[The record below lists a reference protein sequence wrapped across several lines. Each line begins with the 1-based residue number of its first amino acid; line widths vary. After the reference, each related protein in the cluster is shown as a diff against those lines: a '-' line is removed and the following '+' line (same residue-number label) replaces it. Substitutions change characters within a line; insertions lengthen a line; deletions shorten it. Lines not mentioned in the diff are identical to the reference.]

1 MKNKKFFIPL
11 YIFLI
16 AFILLINNLQIF
28 EIYQMPNDFYSSYN
42 DISLANENKIFGNLI
57 NLEFDKSELST
68 NVEDDKEG
76 YITFKLFGLI
86 PIKKVKIKL
95 LPDEE
100 VYVGGNPIGLTLHSE
115 GVVVVSDSVI
125 NLENTEVNK
134 NKVLKNGDIIVSIND
149 NEIKSLNDIDKILE
163 NVKEENVNIEYIRD
177 NKNYKKQLSLI
188 KDKEGK
194 YKLGVW
200 VRDNF
205 SGIGTLTFVRKN
217 GLEYAALG
225 HAVSNGNNSNIIAIK
240 DGNLYYC
247 SLVGITKGERNNP
260 GELKCVFVKKDQ
272 TGSIEKNTKYGI
284 YGYLDESNDL
294 IDANVVANLGG
305 RLGVKPGKAY
315 IISNISGI
323 REEYEIE
330 IIKANYQSSCDDKSM
345 IFRVKDKKLLDL
357 TGGIV
362 QGMSGSPIIQND
374 KIIGAV
380 THVFLSDPTKGYA
393 VYCDWMLEQMDK

>member
-1 MKNKKFFIPL
+1 MKNKKLFISL
-11 YIFLI
+11 YIFLF
-16 AFILLINNLQIF
+16 AFILLMNNLQLF
-28 EIYQMPNDFYSSYN
+28 EIYQLPNDFYSSYN

-100 VYVGGNPIGLTLHSE
+100 VYVGGNPVGLTLHSE

-125 NLENTEVNK
+125 NLENTEVHK

-200 VRDNF
+200 VR
-205 SGIGTLTFVRKN
+205 
-217 GLEYAALG
+217 
-225 HAVSNGNNSNIIAIK
+225 
-240 DGNLYYC
+240 
-247 SLVGITKGERNNP
+247 
-260 GELKCVFVKKDQ
+260 
-272 TGSIEKNTKYGI
+272 EKY
-284 YGYLDESNDL
+284 
-294 IDANVVANLGG
+294 
-305 RLGVKPGKAY
+305 
-315 IISNISGI
+315 
-323 REEYEIE
+323 
-330 IIKANYQSSCDDKSM
+330 
-345 IFRVKDKKLLDL
+345 
-357 TGGIV
+357 
-362 QGMSGSPIIQND
+362 
-374 KIIGAV
+374 
-380 THVFLSDPTKGYA
+380 
-393 VYCDWMLEQMDK
+393 